1 MRQEIK
7 NQRYKQGSA
16 VQKAR
21 AQSADEIRQLK
32 ATAQALRQEL
42 ELLRFEMDDVV
53 QLTVEATQD
62 EITQL
67 KDKAAEL
74 RERLERVTTECED
87 RIQELAR
94 DFCNEKK
101 RLHKIF
107 GVLNDDL
114 EEAPVAGEP
123 VEEQDG

>member
-1 MRQEIK
+1 MRFEKDEAEQAAIA
-7 NQRYKQGSA
+7 GG
-16 VQKAR
+16 
-21 AQSADEIRQLK
+21 ADEIRQLK

-114 EEAPVAGEP
+114 EEAAVAGEP